1 VAACGGGDPMSD
13 FDPTKLQIKLR
24 FEESQNYVDG
34 TWSRYL
40 WAYLYY
46 DGQPIS
52 DDYVRV
58 EEPRD

>member
-1 VAACGGGDPMSD
+1 MSD

-24 FEESQNYVDG
+24 FEASQNYADG

-40 WAYLYY
+40 WAYLHY
-46 DGQPIS
+46 DGQLIS

-58 EEPRD
+58 EDP